1 MEPSTALG
9 PGTHRD
15 LSWICAHEEPES
27 LAPSNLAAHSCQHFQ
42 FRPDAGPHPRPADRV
57 EREQSVKMS
66 SRDKAPVFVVG
77 SARSG
82 NTMLYHML
90 LSSGHFPIYRTEPLV
105 FDLLVPRFGDLRS
118 AAVRRKLMRY
128 WLRSRQFR
136 RSGLDA
142 RQITEKVMTSVSNG
156 GDFLRAVMEEM
167 ARAGGYQRWT
177 VWGPDNLLYLPDIKR
192 QIPEALFIHV
202 VRDGRDVAV
211 ALNRKQFIRPFPW
224 DRNYRLF
231 VSALHWMWKVQTGR
245 HDARTLGA
253 DYLEVHFEDLVLN
266 PSETLERI
274 GTFIGQTLDYDRIQK
289 IGAVRRPNTSFT
301 EELEARNFSPVGRWK
316 NLLSQD
322 QIARL
327 EYLTGDLLVELG
339 YPLPHPQRANLG
351 FRLRAMRS
359 LYPAF
364 YDLKEWLKTTT
375 PVGRFVNLNRLHL
388 DESEDSGSNV
398 GGSYEDLPRPKEGI
412 NLISH

>member
-1 MEPSTALG
+1 
-9 PGTHRD
+9 
-15 LSWICAHEEPES
+15 
-27 LAPSNLAAHSCQHFQ
+27 
-42 FRPDAGPHPRPADRV
+42 
-57 EREQSVKMS
+57 MS

-274 GTFIGQTLDYDRIQK
+274 GTFIGQTLDYERIQK

-388 DESEDSGSNV
+388 DESEDSGLNV

>member
-1 MEPSTALG
+1 
-9 PGTHRD
+9 
-15 LSWICAHEEPES
+15 
-27 LAPSNLAAHSCQHFQ
+27 
-42 FRPDAGPHPRPADRV
+42 
-57 EREQSVKMS
+57 MS

-90 LSSGHFPIYRTEPLV
+90 LSSGHFPIYRTEPVV
-105 FDLLVPRFGDLRS
+105 FDLLVPRFGDLRR
-118 AAVRRKLMRY
+118 AAVRRKMMRF

-142 RQITEKVMTSVSNG
+142 RQITERVVTSVRNG
-156 GDFLRAVMEEM
+156 GDFLRAVMDEM
-167 ARAGGYQRWT
+167 ARAGGHQRWT

-192 QIPEALFIHV
+192 QIPESLFIHV
-202 VRDGRDVAV
+202 VRDGRDVAL
-211 ALNRKQFIRPFPW
+211 ALDRKKFIRPFPW

-245 HDARTLGA
+245 RYARALGP
-253 DYLEVHFEDLVLN
+253 DYMEVRFEDLVLK

-274 GTFIGQTLDYDRIQK
+274 GTFIGQTLDYEKIRK
-289 IGAVRRPNTSFT
+289 IGAVRHPNTSFP

-316 NLLSQD
+316 NFLSED

-327 EYLTGDLLVELG
+327 EGLTGELLVELG
-339 YPLPHPQRANLG
+339 YPLSHSQTANPG
-351 FRLRAMRS
+351 FRLRALRS

-364 YDLKEWLKTTT
+364 YDLKEWLKTAT
-375 PVGRFVNLNRLHL
+375 PAGRFVNLNRLYL
-388 DESEDSGSNV
+388 DEVEDPRFSIR
-398 GGSYEDLPRPKEGI
+398 GSYEDLPSPKE
-412 NLISH
+412 LTST